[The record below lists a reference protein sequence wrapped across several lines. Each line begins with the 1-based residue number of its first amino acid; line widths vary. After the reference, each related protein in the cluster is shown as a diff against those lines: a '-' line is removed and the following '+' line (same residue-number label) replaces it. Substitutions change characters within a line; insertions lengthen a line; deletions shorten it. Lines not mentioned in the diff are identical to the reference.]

1 MFLIHCQPRKKR
13 NKKSDFCKINIIVV
27 FSSLTALNGSKDM
40 DDALY
45 SGGLTAKMAVS
56 MLF

>member
-1 MFLIHCQPRKKR
+1 
-13 NKKSDFCKINIIVV
+13 
-27 FSSLTALNGSKDM
+27 M